1 MNTKSKRQIFA
12 RDFCS
17 FRLIIDFL
25 KFVFS
30 LELAKLSKNQTENSL
45 VYLKGNDSNFFVQ
58 KSKLR
63 LGHGLRVIL
72 TWL

>member
-1 MNTKSKRQIFA
+1 MF
-12 RDFCS
+12 
-17 FRLIIDFL
+17 
-25 KFVFS
+25 KFVLS

-45 VYLKGNDSNFFVQ
+45 VYISIGNDSKFFVQ